1 MQILLIQVISYC
13 FDNFLIM
20 FVKYSREGLAKKAFF
35 IGFNAYAVL
44 TALIIYVF
52 VTILLGKEIKLPFFD
67 NAIQFYIGARNQGK
81 SIL

>member
-13 FDNFLIM
+13 FDHFLIM

>member
-1 MQILLIQVISYC
+1 
-13 FDNFLIM
+13 M

-35 IGFNAYAVL
+35 IKFNAYAVL